1 MALLTQP
8 NQKPALQDFTTWFE
22 SAKVMG
28 VADLSQPDG
37 PSAQP
42 ARTESVDTA
51 SDSGSSSLVESPGAP
66 HSPASAALSAR
77 EPSSPL
83 TTASGYFIPDL
94 KVKEL
99 TVAGIRKMLRALWP
113 DDLPVQVETVQAD
126 YAKVF
131 CILLR
136 IAQGYF
142 IEHFVKHDSLCDS
155 KLPFEAKPPNF
166 PPSPDDELFAQFYA
180 IQWMFCAPTFRYN
193 KINQEWNNYILPI
206 ILKEDLARGGT
217 ATTSK
222 IMLHGAYNRLDPTG
236 DTDKSK
242 ANLFVLKTY
251 RTKDAAE
258 HYKSEVE
265 AYRKLRPIGNNSP
278 GLTGFYGSFIHNGTF
293 NIILEFADQG
303 TLNEFF
309 ERVTPPS
316 TTKDIRDFWSAMFNL
331 IGAIMTIHN
340 LQVQEENG
348 QDEDDCLSFRG

>member
-236 DTDKSK
+236 DTDK
-242 ANLFVLKTY
+242 V
-251 RTKDAAE
+251 RTHGTALIMYHELISNRARQT
-258 HYKSEVE
+258 SSCSRLI
-265 AYRKLRPIGNNSP
+265 ARKMQL
-278 GLTGFYGSFIHNGTF
+278 
-293 NIILEFADQG
+293 
-303 TLNEFF
+303 
-309 ERVTPPS
+309 S
-316 TTKDIRDFWSAMFNL
+316 TTKVRWRLTVS
-331 IGAIMTIHN
+331 
-340 LQVQEENG
+340 
-348 QDEDDCLSFRG
+348 